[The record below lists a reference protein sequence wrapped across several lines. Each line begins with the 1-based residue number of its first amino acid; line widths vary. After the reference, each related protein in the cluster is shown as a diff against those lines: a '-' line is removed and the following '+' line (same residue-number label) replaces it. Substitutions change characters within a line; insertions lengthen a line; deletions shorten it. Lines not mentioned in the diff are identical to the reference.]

1 MGEKANC
8 LLQDGNGK
16 TPLHIAA
23 ETGNTRHVKALV
35 KASFA
40 SVRQMDK
47 DGRTPLHFAAL
58 NGERLGIAV
67 AN

>member
-1 MGEKANC
+1 MEEKANC
-8 LLQDGNGK
+8 LLQDGKGK
-16 TPLHIAA
+16 TPLHLAA
-23 ETGNTRHVKALV
+23 EAGNAHHVKALV

-40 SVRQMDK
+40 SVRQRDA

-58 NGERLGIAV
+58 NGERLELAV